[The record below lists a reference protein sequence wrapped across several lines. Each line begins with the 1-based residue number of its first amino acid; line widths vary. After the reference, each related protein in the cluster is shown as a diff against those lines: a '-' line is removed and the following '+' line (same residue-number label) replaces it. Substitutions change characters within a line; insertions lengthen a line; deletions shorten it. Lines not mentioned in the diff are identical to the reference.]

1 MPGRQRHSARRRST
15 SRGARQETSSE
26 RVEPKSELPNDQEG
40 GRRQSNGESNVTV
53 ALRVLH
59 SLGGAERFVDIEA
72 VAAEAFALAP
82 DRFGWRTRP
91 WASWE
96 RVRTAFV
103 HANQE
108 ARRRGQAELVLS
120 SRDGD
125 AWRLTAAGV
134 ALVRATAT
142 RSHAEG
148 RSVAPIRRGSLK
160 SSERVRQIRRH
171 PAFARFTNGTPV
183 SDIERFMVADLLL
196 CPPDSALPAV
206 KRKVDA
212 AKAAALDAADD
223 EVLTFLSQV
232 ELEVDRSWS

>member
-1 MPGRQRHSARRRST
+1 LPSNEVVAAGRT
-15 SRGARQETSSE
+15 
-26 RVEPKSELPNDQEG
+26 
-40 GRRQSNGESNVTV
+40 SNGESNVTV

-59 SLGGAERFVDIEA
+59 ALGGADRFVDIED

-82 DRFGWRTRP
+82 DRFGWRTRQ

-134 ALVRATAT
+134 AIVRANAE
-142 RSHAEG
+142 RSRAG
-148 RSVAPIRRGSLK
+148 GGAARPLRRGSVR
-160 SSERVRQIRRH
+160 STERVRQIRRH
-171 PAFARFTNGTPV
+171 PAFVRYTNGTPI
-183 SDIERFMVADLLL
+183 SDIEKFMLADLLL

-212 AKAAALDAADD
+212 AKAAAVDAADD
-223 EVLTFLSQV
+223 HLLAFLIQV
-232 ELEVDRSWS
+232 EREVERSWS

>member
-1 MPGRQRHSARRRST
+1 M
-15 SRGARQETSSE
+15 SRDGAAT
-26 RVEPKSELPNDQEG
+26 G
-40 GRRQSNGESNVTV
+40 TRQSNSDSNVTV

-59 SLGGAERFVDIEA
+59 ALGGAERFVDIEE

-96 RVRTAFV
+96 RVRSAFV

-134 ALVRATAT
+134 ALVRATVERAP
-142 RSHAEG
+142 AEG
-148 RSVAPIRRGSLK
+148 GPRAPTRRGSVK
-160 SSERVRQIRRH
+160 SSERIRQIRRH
-171 PAFARFTNGTPV
+171 AAFVRFTNGTPV

-196 CPPDSALPAV
+196 CPPDSTLPAV

-212 AKAAALDAADD
+212 AKAAALDAADT
-223 EVLTFLSQV
+223 EVLAFLSEV
-232 ELEVDRSWS
+232 EVEVDRSWS